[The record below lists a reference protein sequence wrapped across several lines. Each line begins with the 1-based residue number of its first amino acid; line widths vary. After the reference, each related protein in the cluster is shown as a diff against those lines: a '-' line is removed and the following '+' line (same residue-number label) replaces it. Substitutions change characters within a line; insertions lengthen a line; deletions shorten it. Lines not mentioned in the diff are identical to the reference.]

1 MTTFRFYS
9 EEQLSPNQARTPEG
23 FLICHAVPI
32 ARIGTQLYGPGEVSI
47 DPGPDGVVRIDRDAD
62 QVFRPQTIASFE
74 GKPLVINHPDGVDVT
89 PENYRDLAVGHM
101 QNVRRGTGIEDHLLL
116 ADFVIMREDAIALI
130 LANPNYQVSCGY
142 DAQYEGTAP
151 GRGRQVNIVGNH
163 CAFVEHGRCGPI
175 CATKDHETIAADL
188 APCLKNGA
196 MIRSTASGSE
206 SSLRTKTGDHMAKS
220 FGDWMTKLRDAMKS
234 RDEKQVESVL
244 DEGASIMK
252 MTGDPEDNET
262 HTHVHIH
269 TAPPAITKAEGG
281 LPNTGETRVTNAAD
295 GMTGGEDGATFGGRT
310 FFSDEA
316 IEERFKKSED
326 SFEEFKKECRDS
338 FKAMQDSLAEMAKTA
353 GTMVDGEPGETTKEP
368 SGEGK
373 PDKDI
378 EGDLKE
384 EAPPGTGDLITKAR
398 DSAMLEDSF
407 SQTAALAEILAPG
420 ISVPTFDSATD
431 PVTTYRSICALRRK
445 ALTVASATRDGA
457 AIIES
462 IAGRTPEIDTMPC
475 RDLAPLFRGA
485 AKIKAERNNAAASG
499 GASLTQDRGYLGKG
513 YDQPKAGGKRPM
525 SIAEVNRIN
534 AQFNS
539 QPGMVK
545 Q

>member
-1 MTTFRFYS
+1 M
-9 EEQLSPNQARTPEG
+9 
-23 FLICHAVPI
+23 
-32 ARIGTQLYGPGEVSI
+32 
-47 DPGPDGVVRIDRDAD
+47 
-62 QVFRPQTIASFE
+62 
-74 GKPLVINHPDGVDVT
+74 
-89 PENYRDLAVGHM
+89 
-101 QNVRRGTGIEDHLLL
+101 
-116 ADFVIMREDAIALI
+116 
-130 LANPNYQVSCGY
+130 
-142 DAQYEGTAP
+142 
-151 GRGRQVNIVGNH
+151 
-163 CAFVEHGRCGPI
+163 
-175 CATKDHETIAADL
+175 
-188 APCLKNGA
+188 
-196 MIRSTASGSE
+196 
-206 SSLRTKTGDHMAKS
+206 
-220 FGDWMTKLRDAMKS
+220 
-234 RDEKQVESVL
+234 
-244 DEGASIMK
+244 
-252 MTGDPEDNET
+252 
-262 HTHVHIH
+262 
-269 TAPPAITKAEGG
+269 
-281 LPNTGETRVTNAAD
+281 
-295 GMTGGEDGATFGGRT
+295 
-310 FFSDEA
+310 
-316 IEERFKKSED
+316 
-326 SFEEFKKECRDS
+326 
-338 FKAMQDSLAEMAKTA
+338 
-353 GTMVDGEPGETTKEP
+353 
-368 SGEGK
+368 
-373 PDKDI
+373 
-378 EGDLKE
+378 KE